1 MENTPEMNSAVE
13 YLDRTPR
20 FAKKNSLDTIREY
33 LRRLGDPQRGMKII
47 HVAGTNG
54 KGSVCNFLS
63 SCLRSAGHSVG
74 LFISPHLITIRERM
88 SVDGE
93 LISEEEFLSA
103 FQKVMEVYE
112 ADKDAAG
119 EEGLPHP
126 LYFEF
131 LFLIGMLWFKDK
143 RPDYLILETGLGG
156 RLDATNSLP
165 DKAMTVI
172 TRIGLDHTA
181 ILGGTLGEIAREK
194 AGILRKGCPA
204 VFLDEPEE
212 ACRAIQKAA
221 EEAGAPFSIV
231 SGDQWEVLG
240 LTENGIDFSL
250 CSGYYRNLRMRI
262 PTAAPYQCE
271 NAALTAEAFRIL
283 LTGSDP
289 EMPDPA
295 VVTALREGIA
305 KSFWPGRMEEILP
318 DVFIDGAHNP
328 DGMRAFLES
337 VKMIAAGDDTAPAPA
352 KRILLFSCVRDKN
365 YREELGM
372 IGDSG
377 LFTDI
382 AAVPMQGQRA
392 LGAEEL
398 KACIAEYANK
408 NADRV
413 RIHETG
419 SVRDAVERFI
429 LQRESGTQVFAAG
442 SLYLIGE
449 IRSLIQEAV
458 LTADGD
464 PG

>member
-1 MENTPEMNSAVE
+1 MENTAEMKRAVE
-13 YLDRTPR
+13 YLDRTPK

-33 LRRLGDPQRGMKII
+33 LRRLGDPQSGMKII

-63 SCLRSAGHSVG
+63 SCLRESGHSVG

-93 LISEEEFLSA
+93 LISEEEFLGA
-103 FQKVMEVYE
+103 FRRVMNVYE
-112 ADKDAAG
+112 AAEGG
-119 EEGLPHP
+119 ELPHP

-131 LFLIGMLWFKDK
+131 LFLIGMLWFSEK

-165 DKAMTVI
+165 DKVMTVI

-181 ILGGTLGEIAREK
+181 ILGETLGEIAREK

-212 ACRAIQKAA
+212 AYRAIRKAA
-221 EEAGAPFSIV
+221 EETGAPFSIV
-231 SGDQWEVLG
+231 SRDQWEVLG
-240 LTENGIDFSL
+240 RSENSIDFLL
-250 CSGYYRNLRMRI
+250 CSGYYKNLRMRV
-262 PTAAPYQCE
+262 PVAAPYQCE
-271 NAALTAEAFRIL
+271 NAALAAEAFRIL
-283 LTGSDP
+283 ISGMD
-289 EMPDPA
+289 EENGCGPDPA
-295 VVTALREGIA
+295 VVKALRSGLAE
-305 KSFWPGRMEEILP
+305 SFWPGRMEEILP

-337 VKMIAAGDDTAPAPA
+337 VKMIAEGDDPATAPE

-365 YREELGM
+365 YREELRM
-372 IGDSG
+372 IVDSG

-382 AAVPMQGQRA
+382 VAVPMQGQRA

-398 KACIAEYANK
+398 KACIAEYADK
-408 NADRV
+408 ADGI
-413 RIHETG
+413 RILETE
-419 SVRDAVERFI
+419 SVRDAVNRFI
-429 LQRESGTQVFAAG
+429 LHRESGAQVFAAG

-449 IRSLIQEAV
+449 IRGLIRA
-458 LTADGD
+458 ADQRST
-464 PG
+464 

>member
-1 MENTPEMNSAVE
+1 MENTAEMQRAVE
-13 YLDRTPR
+13 YLDRTPK
-20 FAKKNSLDTIREY
+20 FAKKNSPDTIREY

-63 SCLRSAGHSVG
+63 NCLREAGHSVG
-74 LFISPHLITIRERM
+74 LFISPHLITVRERM

-93 LISEEEFLSA
+93 LITEEEFLDA
-103 FQKVMEVYE
+103 FQRVMRVYE
-112 ADKDAAG
+112 TD
-119 EEGLPHP
+119 ESQELPHP

-131 LFLIGMLWFKDK
+131 LFFIGMLWFSKK
-143 RPDYLILETGLGG
+143 SPDYLILETGLGG
-156 RLDATNSLP
+156 RLDATNALP
-165 DKAMTVI
+165 DKEITVI

-181 ILGGTLGEIAREK
+181 ILGETLGEIAGEK
-194 AGILRKGCPA
+194 AGILRNGCPA

-212 ACRAIQKAA
+212 ACRVIRKTA
-221 EEAGAPFSIV
+221 EETGAPFSIV

-240 LTENGIDFSL
+240 LSENGIDFSL
-250 CSGYYRNLRMRI
+250 RSSYYKNLRARI
-262 PTAAPYQCE
+262 RTAAPYQCE
-271 NAALTAEAFRIL
+271 NAALAAEAFRIL
-283 LTGSDP
+283 LKGMDAGSDP
-289 EMPDPA
+289 QPDPA
-295 VVTALREGIA
+295 VAAALREGLA

-328 DGMRAFLES
+328 DGMRAFLEG
-337 VKMIAAGDDTAPAPA
+337 VKMIAEGDTPASAPA

-372 IGDSG
+372 IVGSG

-382 AAVPMQGQRA
+382 AAVPMKGQTT

-398 KACIAEYANK
+398 KACITEYANK
-408 NADRV
+408 NADRIRV
-413 RIHETG
+413 HETG

-429 LQRESGTQVFAAG
+429 LRRESGGQVFAAG

-449 IRSLIQEAV
+449 IRELV
-458 LTADGD
+458 LAADENSA
-464 PG
+464 

>member
-1 MENTPEMNSAVE
+1 MENSAEMKRAVE

-63 SCLRSAGHSVG
+63 KCLMEAGHSVG

-93 LISEEEFLSA
+93 MIPEEDFLDA
-103 FQKVMEVYE
+103 FERVMREYE
-112 ADKDAAG
+112 AGK

-131 LFLIGMLWFKDK
+131 LFLIGMQWFSSK
-143 RPDYLILETGLGG
+143 RPDYLVVETGLGG

-165 DKAMTVI
+165 DKVMTVI
-172 TRIGLDHTA
+172 TRIGLDHTS
-181 ILGGTLGEIAREK
+181 ILGETLEEIAAEK

-204 VFLDEPEE
+204 VFLDEPDE
-212 ACRAIQKAA
+212 AYRTILRAA
-221 EEAGAPFSIV
+221 EEAGAPFSVV
-231 SGDQWEVLG
+231 SEDHWEVIG
-240 LTENGIDFSL
+240 PHENGIDFYLRSE
-250 CSGYYRNLRMRI
+250 YYKNLRVHV
-262 PTAAPYQCE
+262 PSKAPYQCE
-271 NAALTAEAFRIL
+271 NAALAAEAFRIILQGADTEYDQAVAETLGKGL
-283 LTGSDP
+283 LKGS
-289 EMPDPA
+289 
-295 VVTALREGIA
+295 
-305 KSFWPGRMEEILP
+305 WPGRMEEILP

-328 DGMRAFLES
+328 DGIRAFLRS
-337 VKMIAAGDDTAPAPA
+337 VEMMTADSGTSRDPA
-352 KRILLFSCVRDKN
+352 KRFLLFSCVRDKD
-365 YREELGM
+365 YPEELGM

-382 AAVPMQGQRA
+382 VAVPMQGTRA

-398 KACIAEYANK
+398 MVSIKRYAKNNAEGL
-408 NADRV
+408 RV
-413 RIHETG
+413 HDTG
-419 SVRDAVERFI
+419 SVSDAVHRFI
-429 LQRESGTQVFAAG
+429 LGREIGAQVFVAG

-449 IRSLIQEAV
+449 IRGLLEA
-458 LTADGD
+458 
-464 PG
+464 PSS